1 MPRYGDGSPY
11 QFGTSFSNHSS
22 LMTTTGFGRIHG
34 PLVSRYSPHL
44 STISESPLNHLRR
57 YSPVVAVAS
66 RPKSVDTADI
76 DVSTPRHLSHTEGHG
91 RNRVRRDRPTVRIRS
106 QALKDNPA
114 LRELNEKHEKTVG
127 ELLVEKFLIRDKSE
141 ADPIKM
147 IKAYH
152 QPSLERTVNEAVQK
166 KVTRRLTRRRSSLEI
181 PTDSEIIAREVI
193 IAQAQAVALD
203 TLVEQEQAQI
213 KVDARKGRLVKRS
226 MSRDSI
232 SVPVQNLDNETDTIE
247 DSERAGSVKK
257 TLKKIKKKKKT
268 LNRSPSQSEDCD
280 EPGNGTQYITQTK
293 SDSNLTLRSQSS
305 VELGED
311 RSRIRPQK
319 FKIEA
324 SNSVGDFST
333 LWINASSAP
342 TSPVSTEQYRESIR
356 LPAPKSN
363 KTTSLAKVINELQ
376 SNENDDDSVVV
387 ALPKQ
392 YVNDTSRNSVC
403 LTLKTVVK
411 EPAVSRTRKIGV
423 TGTVSDKYSPIKTLG
438 NSKDSIKES
447 STAVNSKVELTGKH
461 DRYTDVETSAINT
474 TGLVG
479 SVENSS
485 DVIEKTTVIVA
496 AGIKDRSK
504 AAIKKPENASR
515 NPKTPIKKSNFQF
528 NNTDLREES
537 QNHSNASNSTEE
549 ISTSPKAIDD
559 VSITDKILEKSLNH
573 TAELTKPSKEIDNV
587 GTVSETKVII
597 EKLAPASPI
606 LDVENKAGSVAPS
619 AQLPEVDFWGEI
631 EPETTS
637 IKPKSKLSLKVDKPV
652 SVDEPVP
659 SVEKEVPTPIKPKS
673 KLSLKAD
680 ESVSVDEPAPFAEK
694 KVPTVTAEKPL
705 TIIADNSID
714 RETDSNDHRRLNGTL
729 QTVSKKVSEEHIKV
743 DDDVA
748 STDVNTSVES
758 SVSIPSND
766 KVSEVKKSLE
776 ENACIKDQDTSE
788 SEKLENADT
797 TNIVESQDNQDID
810 ELPTPISASGETAI
824 NSGFDAPLPTINIVA
839 APATPEVNV
848 ESTPHE
854 GSSTPTNEWPNAN
867 LTKDKWESQNN
878 LSEVG
883 DFDKETTPTPPSGP
897 DLSTSAQSSKK
908 KKIIKRKKS
917 AVKKLASEEN
927 GLVEEAAKPVP
938 EKSPKPSPQNSAQSS
953 ALNSPRCSPRSSPRD
968 SPKQRPMDLI
978 RMFYTTPGPLLT
990 ATPRDL
996 SKVRRGGK
1004 RRKRPVSIASSAS
1017 DSTES
1022 ARSTQSTTTE
1032 SIEDTSSTCTEG
1044 GDEAKDDKRL
1054 TSMRSNDSG
1063 FDGSPRLTNCDMAC
1077 HKKCEKLTGNLCGLN
1092 QKLVAEALQALK
1104 RGKSASPSQSSDSQN
1119 SEKLSR
1125 FSSGRITPPATN
1137 LPRFKK
1143 YSVTDFNF
1151 LKVLGK
1157 GSFGKVLLAELRDT
1171 DCLYA
1176 VKCLKKDVVL
1186 EDDDVECTLIERKVL
1201 TLATRHPYLCHLFCT
1216 FQTDSHLFFV
1226 MEYLNGGDLMFHI
1239 QRSGRFPEP
1248 RARFY
1253 GAEILS
1259 GLTFLHKKGIV
1270 YRDLKL
1276 DNVLLDFDGHIRI
1289 ADFGMCK
1296 LQIYLDRTADTFC
1309 GTPDYM
1315 APEII
1320 KGLKYN
1326 QAVDW
1331 WSYGVL
1337 LYEMLTGQSPFSGCD
1352 EDELFWSI
1360 CNERPFIPRYLSQEA
1375 TDLLVCL
1382 LEKDAGKRLPGHEI
1396 IIHPFFQ
1403 GLSWDR
1409 LERRQLEPPFKPALE
1424 HTLDTRYFDAT
1435 FTAERP
1441 RLSIVPE
1448 QILISMDQGV
1458 FRGFSYTNPNAT
1470 D

>member
-66 RPKSVDTADI
+66 RPKNVDTADI

-141 ADPIKM
+141 TEPIKI

-232 SVPVQNLDNETDTIE
+232 SVPVQNSDNEPDAIE
-247 DSERAGSVKK
+247 DLERAGSVKK

-268 LNRSPSQSEDCD
+268 LNRSTSQNEDCD
-280 EPGNGTQYITQTK
+280 EPGSGTRHITQTK
-293 SDSNLTLRSQSS
+293 SDSNLTLRTQSS
-305 VELGED
+305 VELGEES
-311 RSRIRPQK
+311 SRIRPQK

-363 KTTSLAKVINELQ
+363 KNTSIAKVIKELQ
-376 SNENDDDSVVV
+376 SNENDDDLVVV

-411 EPAVSRTRKIGV
+411 EPAVSRTRKVGV
-423 TGTVSDKYSPIKTLG
+423 TGIVPDKYSPIEILDS
-438 NSKDSIKES
+438 SKHSIKES
-447 STAVNSKVELTGKH
+447 GTAVNSEIEPTGKH
-461 DRYTDVETSAINT
+461 DRSTDVETSEINT

-479 SVENSS
+479 SVGNSS
-485 DVIEKTTVIVA
+485 DVIEKTTAIVA
-496 AGIKDRSK
+496 EDIKDRSK
-504 AAIKKPENASR
+504 AAIKKLENASKT
-515 NPKTPIKKSNFQF
+515 PKTPIKKSNFQF
-528 NNTDLREES
+528 NNIGLRKES
-537 QNHSNASNSTEE
+537 RNHSSDSISIEE
-549 ISTSPKAIDD
+549 TSTSTNTIND
-559 VSITDKILEKSLNH
+559 VSLTDKILEKSLKH
-573 TAELTKPSKEIDNV
+573 TAEPTKPSKEIANV

-597 EKLAPASPI
+597 EKLAPAPPI
-606 LDVENKAGSVAPS
+606 LDLENKAGSVAPS

-631 EPETTS
+631 EPERT
-637 IKPKSKLSLKVDKPV
+637 PNKS
-652 SVDEPVP
+652 
-659 SVEKEVPTPIKPKS
+659 KS

-680 ESVSVDEPAPFAEK
+680 EPVSVDEPVASAEK
-694 KVPTVTAEKPL
+694 KVPITAEKPL
-705 TIIADNSID
+705 TIVADTSIE
-714 RETDSNDHRRLNGTL
+714 RETDSNEISRVKDTL
-729 QTVSKKVSEEHIKV
+729 QTVSEEISEEHIKV
-743 DDDVA
+743 DDDVV
-748 STDVNTSVES
+748 STGVNTNVES
-758 SVSIPSND
+758 SVSIPSDD
-766 KVSEVKKSLE
+766 KVSEINKCLE
-776 ENACIKDQDTSE
+776 ENGYIKNQDTSE

-797 TNIVESQDNQDID
+797 TNIVESQGNQDID
-810 ELPTPISASGETAI
+810 ELPTPISASEETAV
-824 NSGFDAPLPTINIVA
+824 NSAFDAPLPTINIVA

-848 ESTPHE
+848 ESTHHE

-867 LTKDKWESQNN
+867 LTMDKWESQNN
-878 LSEVG
+878 LSDFGE
-883 DFDKETTPTPPSGP
+883 FDKETTPTPPSGP
-897 DLSTSAQSSKK
+897 DISISAQSSKK

-917 AVKKLASEEN
+917 TVKKSASEEN
-927 GLVEEAAKPVP
+927 GLAEEAAKPVST
-938 EKSPKPSPQNSAQSS
+938 KSPKPSPQNSAQSS
-953 ALNSPRCSPRSSPRD
+953 ALNSPRSSPRSSPRD

-1004 RRKRPVSIASSAS
+1004 RRKRPVSVASSAS

-1032 SIEDTSSTCTEG
+1032 STEDTSSTCTEG

-1054 TSMRSNDSG
+1054 TSMKSNDSG

-1104 RGKSASPSQSSDSQN
+1104 RAPSQSSDSQN
-1119 SEKLSR
+1119 SEKSSR